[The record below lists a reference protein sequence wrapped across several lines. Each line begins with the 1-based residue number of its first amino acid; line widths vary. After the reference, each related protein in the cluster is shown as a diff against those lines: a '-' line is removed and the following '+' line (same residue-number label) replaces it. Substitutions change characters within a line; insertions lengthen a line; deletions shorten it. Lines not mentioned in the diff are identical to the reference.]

1 MLPSQQPMAN
11 EPKCK
16 ITLCDLERVHQS
28 GSFLSIRKSLARSI
42 NHEQGTTMPQ
52 VSKMLPNIL
61 EMLLNSS
68 RLTTTE
74 LLFCNSPIPEK
85 HIKPNLLIDC
95 LFLHFP
101 QFDRF
106 RVFLLYFHLTQI
118 LVELNWHLCELCK
131 FNLTACSWLKQHAVT
146 QTEPTKMFL

>member
-1 MLPSQQPMAN
+1 MNLDARHFVI
-11 EPKCK
+11 CK
-16 ITLCDLERVHQS
+16 ESTQS
-28 GSFLSIRKSLARSI
+28 ASFLWIRKSPARSI

-61 EMLLNSS
+61 EMLVNSS
-68 RLTTTE
+68 CLTITE

-85 HIKPNLLIDC
+85 NIKPNLLIDC

-118 LVELNWHLCELCK
+118 LVELNCHLCELCK
-131 FNLTACSWLKQHAVT
+131 FNLTACSWLKQHAIT
-146 QTEPTKMFL
+146 QIEPTKMFL